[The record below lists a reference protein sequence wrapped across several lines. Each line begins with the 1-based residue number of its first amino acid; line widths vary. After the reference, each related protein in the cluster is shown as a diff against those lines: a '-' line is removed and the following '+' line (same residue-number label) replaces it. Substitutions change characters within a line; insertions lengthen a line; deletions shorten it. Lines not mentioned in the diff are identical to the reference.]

1 MLTQNLLIVSLIV
14 LSIFLGRS
22 QSDDLLSPPLTADSS
37 ETSVN
42 SGDDKSSNER
52 KSAKG
57 LEEDEEEIGRK
68 GSDEKEPENI
78 DQFSKFI
85 SEGLNFPASAIK
97 IIKAPADLSKDKD
110 SKKVSETITML
121 LENQE
126 KWIQKIESELDDLN
140 KQEESNLEE
149 PPRERTPDEIEGE

>member
-1 MLTQNLLIVSLIV
+1 MLTKNLMIVTLIV

-22 QSDDLLSPPLTADSS
+22 QSDDLLSPPLTAESS
-37 ETSVN
+37 ETSVD
-42 SGDDKSSNER
+42 SDDKNSNER

-57 LEEDEEEIGRK
+57 LEENEEESGRK